1 MKLSDARV
9 SEFLWKSPLKSFPA
23 MFDALRYLDGN
34 LAWEDLQY
42 EIFDDALGDNLE
54 DRVKIWVPSIR
65 GIAANA
71 LLAFAWY
78 GTAFDVVRR
87 RPRTMHKSEHEPQEI
102 IVFYGLTPLGAYM
115 VNILEVLTGVTLSEP
130 SL

>member
-1 MKLSDARV
+1 V
-9 SEFLWKSPLKSFPA
+9 KSFPA

-34 LAWEDLQY
+34 LAWEDLRY

-54 DRVKIWVPSIR
+54 GKVKIWVPSIR

-78 GTAFDVVRR
+78 ATAFDVVRR
-87 RPRTMHKSEHEPQEI
+87 RPRTMHKSEKEPEEL
-102 IVFYGLTPLGAYM
+102 IVFYGLTPSGEYM
-115 VNILEVLTGVTLSEP
+115 VKLLEVLTDVTLSEP